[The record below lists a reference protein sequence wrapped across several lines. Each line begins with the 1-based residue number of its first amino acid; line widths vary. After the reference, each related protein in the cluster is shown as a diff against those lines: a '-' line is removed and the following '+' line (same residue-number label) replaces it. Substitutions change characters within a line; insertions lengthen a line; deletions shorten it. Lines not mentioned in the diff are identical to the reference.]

1 MIHIHSASSSSVDY
15 GFSLYP
21 TFISLSLSLSLSPP
35 RDYPML
41 LIEEYMNNGDL
52 LGVLKDHRPSMPLPA
67 QLNFAF
73 QVADGMRY
81 LADEL

>member
-1 MIHIHSASSSSVDY
+1 
-15 GFSLYP
+15 
-21 TFISLSLSLSLSPP
+21 
-35 RDYPML
+35 ML